1 MWLLWQLNYFRD
13 TPIVGAIEKEI
24 AAKILNIFIPL
35 NESVTFSDI
44 WSAIIPMDNSIKDTL
59 LPSAFAEFWFDVDK
73 AAGMCFCGAPIS
85 YFCCLTV
92 ILTDAVNTLR
102 ALNESDS
109 GTIGNFFTEFYSAKV
124 R

>member
-1 MWLLWQLNYFRD
+1 MG
-13 TPIVGAIEKEI
+13 PIEKKI

-35 NESVTFSDI
+35 GKSVPFSDI
-44 WSAIIPMDNSIKDTL
+44 WSAIIPMDNAIKDTL
-59 LPSAFAEFWFDVDK
+59 IPTAFAELWFDVDK

-92 ILTDAVNTLR
+92 ILSDAVKTLR
-102 ALNESDS
+102 DLNESDS